1 MKKILISYFIFLLY
15 FVPSIAQHTPIKS
28 IAEAIDKA
36 TDLSFQNKD
45 SALYLANFALVT
57 AQKLDSARLIFQS
70 YRTLGL
76 IHEDNNDLKSAQKA
90 YASAL
95 SLAESRLND
104 SEKWTIYTDW
114 AILHRKLGQYA
125 IALEFHLRTV
135 EQAGKKENWLMV
147 EDAYNGLGLLYT
159 QINDFDQAIH
169 YHLLSIKAAEKS
181 HNQEGI
187 LVTNLNISDIYLKAQ
202 KLDMALVHIEKT
214 YQDALILGDS
224 LKIGAVLNSYGNI
237 KLALGEYPDALKKQ
251 QAAKYIFE
259 KQGHMP
265 CLAESLLAIG
275 DIYCQQKDYKQAEHF
290 FTECAKLSD
299 FLSAESHAD
308 FSYKYGQLNQAQ
320 NQKNKAIFYFNESLK
335 FADSLNLKD
344 ILRKNHKALAA
355 IYAGNKQTDFAYF
368 HIKIADDLGEILIH
382 ENKQENLNQAQFKF
396 DIEKR
401 DLEIAHQK
409 QALKQSQWAY
419 FVFILLCVALM
430 ILLFF
435 TWKQV
440 KAKQEAVKKAQ
451 LLLKELH
458 HRVKNNMQ
466 TIASMMR
473 LQARQSKDPSV
484 TSVLIDNK
492 LRLETFAM
500 LNQQLY
506 KRDIDIETVDL
517 EVFIKTMIDKLRFS
531 HGIMESDLKSNI
543 NVQNKELPVETA
555 LSVGLILNE
564 LLTNSMKYAYPS
576 LEKKQ
581 PLMIEIRLCKNNLQ
595 YMDNGKILKPD
606 FDFHKKAG
614 FGIKFI
620 GSFVKQIKGTYQL
633 YVDNGVHFD
642 LTFPAQ

>member
-1 MKKILISYFIFLLY
+1 MKKILITYIIFLTL
-15 FVPSIAQHTPIKS
+15 FVPSQAQDTPLNTIAK
-28 IAEAIDKA
+28 ALGKA
-36 TDLSFQNKD
+36 TDFSFQNKD
-45 SALYLANFALVT
+45 SALYLANYALKM
-57 AQKLDSARLIFQS
+57 AQSMDSTRLIFQS

-76 IHEDNNDLKSAQKA
+76 IYEDNNDLKSAQKT
-90 YASAL
+90 YKTAL
-95 SLAESRLND
+95 SLAESRLNEP
-104 SEKWTIYTDW
+104 EKWAIYTDW
-114 AILHRKLGQYA
+114 AIIHRKLGQYA
-125 IALEFHLRTV
+125 ITREFHLKTIQ
-135 EQAGKKENWLMV
+135 QAEKKANWVMV
-147 EDAYNGLGLLYT
+147 EDAYNGLGVLFAQL
-159 QINDFDQAIH
+159 NDFDQAIH

-181 HNQEGI
+181 QNREGI
-187 LVTNLNISDIYLKAQ
+187 LVTNLNISDIYLKAK
-202 KLDMALVHIEKT
+202 KLYMALKHIEKT

-237 KLALGEYPDALKKQ
+237 KQALGDYPDALKKQ
-251 QAAKYIFE
+251 EAAKYIFE
-259 KQGHMP
+259 KQGNFQ

-275 DIYCQQKDYKQAEHF
+275 DIYFQMKDYKKAEHF
-290 FTECAKLSD
+290 FTECNKFSD
-299 FLSAESHAD
+299 FFGTEYRAD
-308 FSYKYGQLNQAQ
+308 FCYKYGQLSQAQ
-320 NQKNKAIFYFNESLK
+320 NQKNKALSYFIESLK
-335 FADSLNLKD
+335 LADSLGLKD
-344 ILRKNHKALAA
+344 ISRKNHKALAT
-355 IYAGNKQTDFAYF
+355 IYAENKQNDLAYF
-368 HIKIADDLGEILIH
+368 HIKIADDLAETLIH
-382 ENKQENLNQAQFKF
+382 DNKQEDVNQAQFKF

-419 FVFILLCVALM
+419 GVFTLLCLALM
-430 ILLFF
+430 ILLYF

-440 KAKQEAVKKAQ
+440 KAKQQAVKKAQ

-484 TSVLIDNK
+484 TSVLVDNK

-506 KRDIDIETVDL
+506 KRDINIETVDL
-517 EVFIKTMIDKLRFS
+517 GVFIKTMIDKLRFS
-531 HGIMESDLKSNI
+531 NGISENDLKTII
-543 NVQNKELPVETA
+543 NVKNKELPVETA

-581 PLMIEIRLCKNNLQ
+581 PLVIEIHICKYQMQ

-606 FDFHKKAG
+606 FDFNKKAG

-620 GSFVKQIKGTYQL
+620 GSFVKQIRGKYQL

-642 LTFPAQ
+642 LTFPVQ